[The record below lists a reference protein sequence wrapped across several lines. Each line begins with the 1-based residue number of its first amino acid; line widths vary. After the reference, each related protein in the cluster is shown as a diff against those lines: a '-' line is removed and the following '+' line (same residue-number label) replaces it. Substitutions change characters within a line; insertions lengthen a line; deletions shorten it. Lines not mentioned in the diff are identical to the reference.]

1 MKEKTA
7 VCDKYEG
14 FIRLRIF
21 DMEFKAGKSLQR
33 ENVST
38 KGEIVKQRKK
48 TKDIGIHVQVCDYYR
63 WAVLTIGIQDKLY
76 TESMERDTLA
86 PNPTNAISD
95 CMKGPYP
102 GVRSGKLLWTTR
114 ESC

>member
-38 KGEIVKQRKK
+38 QGEIVK
-48 TKDIGIHVQVCDYYR
+48 T
-63 WAVLTIGIQDKLY
+63 A
-76 TESMERDTLA
+76 E
-86 PNPTNAISD
+86 
-95 CMKGPYP
+95 
-102 GVRSGKLLWTTR
+102 
-114 ESC
+114 